1 MIKELLDAKVRERG
15 LSYRTAAAEIGVA
28 HSTIMRVLKGGPA
41 DVPTLLK
48 ICKWLR
54 VEPAMILNSEENS
67 NAQAVIATIAE
78 ATPGLMEILQ
88 DATKDFKEGSLT
100 AEDLEEITSFI
111 AFRLKARKEKDAK
124 EKRRIPGEDQ

>member
-1 MIKELLDAKVRERG
+1 MIRELLDEKVRERG

-48 ICKWLR
+48 ICKWLK
-54 VEPAMILNSEENS
+54 VEPASILNSEENA
-67 NAQAVIATIAE
+67 NAPAVFTTIAE

-88 DATKDFKEGSLT
+88 DATADFKEGLLT
-100 AEDLEEITSFI
+100 ARDLEEITSFI
-111 AFRLKARKEKDAK
+111 AFRLRARKEKDAQ
-124 EKRRIPGEDQ
+124 EKRQLPGEDR

>member
-15 LSYRTAAAEIGVA
+15 LSYRTAAAEIGVS
-28 HSTIMRVLKGGPA
+28 HSTVMRVLKGGPA

-48 ICKWLR
+48 ICKWLN
-54 VEPAMILNSEENS
+54 VEPAMILNSEENAS
-67 NAQAVIATIAE
+67 AQAVFSSIAE
-78 ATPGLMEILQ
+78 ATPGLMDVLQ
-88 DATKDFKEGSLT
+88 GATEDFKEGLLT

-124 EKRRIPGEDQ
+124 HKRPVPGEDR